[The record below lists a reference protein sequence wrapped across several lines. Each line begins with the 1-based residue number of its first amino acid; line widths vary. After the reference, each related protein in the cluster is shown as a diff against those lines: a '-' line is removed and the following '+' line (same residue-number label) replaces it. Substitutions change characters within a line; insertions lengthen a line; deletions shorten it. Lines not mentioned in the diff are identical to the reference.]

1 MNLKVALFKNR
12 DGLFARWI
20 QWQTDSPYC
29 HAALVFNNTLLVESR
44 VGKGVIQVPF
54 QPDPVV
60 DHDPVIDLYEVEG
73 LTDEDIGVIWDFT
86 RAQLGKGYDYWG
98 AFRFLSRDRLPENDR
113 WFCSELVYAALQAA
127 QVELLERV
135 EAWQVSPGLLARSP
149 RLKAL

>member
-29 HAALVFNNTLLVESR
+29 HAGLVFNDTILVESR
-44 VGKGVIQVPF
+44 VGKGVIEVPF
-54 QPDPVV
+54 KPSPVV
-60 DHDPVIDLYEVEG
+60 DLYEIEG
-73 LTDEDIGVIWDFT
+73 LSDEDIGVIWDFT
-86 RAQLGKGYDYWG
+86 REQLGKGYDYWG

-113 WFCSELVYAALQAA
+113 WFCSELVYAACQAA
-127 QVELLERV
+127 QLELLERV